1 MNAPNAILHDHLPL
15 IAVAEVWLLDLLL
28 TDATTSPYLIRL
40 DDHVAAVAPEA
51 LESLLARLRLLGHT
65 PKVVAE

>member
-15 IAVAEVWLLDLLL
+15 IVVAETWLLDLLL
-28 TDATTSPYLIRL
+28 TDAATAPYLIRL

-51 LESLLARLRLLGHT
+51 LEPLLARLQSLGHT
-65 PKVVAE
+65 PKVLAE